1 MAKSR
6 DIKRRIKSVKNTA
19 KITHTMEL
27 VATAKARL
35 CQTRIQ
41 RAIPYF
47 QALAQIA
54 GEARKAG
61 VEPKQSVPAERARPD
76 EETAALHPLLV
87 TREVKKVT
95 ILGIAA
101 NRGLCGG
108 YNGNVVRMIRRR
120 RDELQSQNIE
130 VTILAVGR
138 KLVNGL
144 KYQQIPHEV
153 VAGPMPDDRPPYEAC
168 ERIADDLARRFIDA
182 QADRVEVIYT
192 HYFSA
197 GRQAPVVETV
207 LPIES
212 REEEKEEAEQAALA
226 RGKKPPAPEK
236 QASVDFIIEPD
247 PRTILD
253 ALFPLQAKLHI
264 YRVFLETAA
273 SEQIARRVAMK
284 NASDNADEVGRALR
298 MQYNRARQAGITKE
312 ILEIVGGAEA
322 LA

>member
-27 VATAKARL
+27 VATAKAKL
-35 CQTRIQ
+35 CQNRIQ

-47 QALAQIA
+47 QALAEIA
-54 GEARKAG
+54 GEAKKAG
-61 VEPKQSVPAERARPD
+61 ANPKTPSADDAASD
-76 EETAALHPLLV
+76 ALHPLLV
-87 TREVKKVT
+87 RREVKKVT
-95 ILGIAA
+95 IIAIAA

-108 YNGNVVRMIRRR
+108 YNGNVLRAVRKRRE
-120 RDELQSQNIE
+120 ELLSQKIE
-130 VTILAVGR
+130 VTILAVGK

-144 KYQQIPHEV
+144 KFQQIPHEPLQ
-153 VAGPMPDDRPPYEAC
+153 GPIPDDRPPYAEC
-168 ERIADDLARRFIDA
+168 ERIADELARRFLDA
-182 QADRVEVIYT
+182 LTDRVELIYT

-207 LPIES
+207 LPIETT
-212 REEEKEEAEQAALA
+212 EEEKEEEQQKALA
-226 RGKKPPAPEK
+226 RGKLAGDAGAAGKASR
-236 QASVDFIIEPD
+236 ASVDFIIEPD

-253 ALFPLQAKLHI
+253 ALFPLQAKLHV
-264 YRVFLETAA
+264 YRVFLEAAA

-284 NASDNADEVGRALR
+284 NASDNADEVGKALR